1 VAVAEG
7 VFTEQ
12 SFTTHGER
20 VERVLEEVLARTPAD
35 AEWRVLDVGC
45 ADGGT
50 LFALAEARPDASFVG
65 IDVARPS
72 IDAAEDTCK
81 AQDAPERF
89 SFVTGDYLT
98 TPLDGPFDLVIADQS
113 LHLVEG
119 DDDALARR
127 LAADLRPGGLLV
139 AEMPYAGAFN
149 RGLVGA
155 RRVLRRLRGPAL
167 DRAGLAIARRLH
179 ADEMPNEQLEE
190 RLVYLYVVPE
200 RLAGDAWEQTLAA
213 HGLDRLAHVD
223 MRHASPAQL
232 RHDLRVYR
240 KR

>member
-1 VAVAEG
+1 
-7 VFTEQ
+7 VFTQQ

-20 VERVLEEVLARTPAD
+20 VERVLEEVLARMPAD
-35 AEWRVLDVGC
+35 AAWRVLDVGC

-50 LFALAEARPDASFVG
+50 LFALADARREASFVG
-65 IDVARPS
+65 VDVS
-72 IDAAEDTCK
+72 IPGIAAAESTRT
-81 AQDAPERF
+81 AVGAPERF
-89 SFVTGDYLT
+89 TFIAGDYLT
-98 TPLDGPFDLVIADQS
+98 TPLDGPFELVIADQS

-127 LAADLRPGGLLV
+127 LAADVSSGGLLV
-139 AEMPYAGAFN
+139 AEMPYSGPFN

-155 RRVLRRLRGPAL
+155 RRVLRRLRGPTL
-167 DRAGLAIARRLH
+167 DRTGLAIARRLH
-179 ADEMPNEQLEE
+179 ADDMPDEQLEE

-200 RLAGDAWEQTLAA
+200 RLASEAWERRLGA
-213 HGLDRLAHVD
+213 HGLDRVAHVD